1 MKYSLR
7 ALALSLLFITS
18 GSVVVTVQAAD
29 VSFDNNLLLLDSS
42 DATVG
47 NILKNDVRFIHN
59 YGPENTFIG
68 KSAGNFTL
76 AGTAGGHTGVGFS
89 SLLSLTTGLNNS
101 ALGHNSLTA
110 VTSGGQNTAVGAG
123 TLRTISTVSNC
134 TGVGYCALLD
144 NTAAELTAVGSLALR
159 KNTSGIRN
167 TAVGYASLY
176 FQLTGRDCTAVG
188 YTALGNATGI
198 NNTALGSAA
207 GLAITTGDANI
218 IIGAGANVNAGAR
231 TNCIVI
237 GTGATTSS
245 ADNQIRIGFGALPS
259 TTCFVQGIRGVTT
272 NVADAV
278 SVVVDSNGQ
287 LGTVSSSMR
296 YKKNIAPLG
305 DVTAQFMNINPV
317 SFEYI
322 DQASGRV
329 QYGFIAEEFAE
340 QFPDLVVRN
349 DKGEPETIQYHLLWA
364 CFTRMIQDQQR
375 AIENLQRQ
383 VCELEDR

>member
-1 MKYSLR
+1 MKHSLGV
-7 ALALSLLFITS
+7 LALSLLFITS
-18 GSVVVTVQAAD
+18 GFVTVQAAD
-29 VSFDNNLLLLDSS
+29 VSFDNNLLLVDSS
-42 DATVG
+42 DPTVG
-47 NILKNDVRFIHN
+47 NILKDDVRFIHN
-59 YGPENTFIG
+59 HGQEDTFVG
-68 KSAGNFTL
+68 KEAGNFTM
-76 AGTAGGHTGVGFS
+76 AVTSGGHTGIGYR

-101 ALGHNSLTA
+101 ALGHSSLKN
-110 VTSGGQNTAVGAG
+110 VTSGSQNTALGG
-123 TLRTISTVSNC
+123 GSLMTISTVNNC
-134 TGVGYCALLD
+134 TGLGYCALYD

-159 KNTSGIRN
+159 KNTTGIRN

-176 FQLTGRDCTAVG
+176 FQLTGRDNTAVG

-218 IIGAGANVNAGAR
+218 IIGAGANVNAGVR
-231 TNCIVI
+231 SNCIVI

-259 TTCFVQGIRGVTT
+259 TSCFVQGIRGVTT
-272 NVADAV
+272 NVAD
-278 SVVVDSNGQ
+278 SVPVVIDSNGQ
-287 LGTVSSSMR
+287 LGTVSSSIR

-322 DQASGRV
+322 DQASDRV

-364 CFTRMIQDQQR
+364 YFTRMIQDQQR
-375 AIENLQRQ
+375 AIEKLQRQ
-383 VCELEDR
+383 VCELQGA